1 MSWYNE
7 AVFYH
12 IYPLGLTGAPKQNEY
27 GEPVHRLN
35 TLLPWIDHIKEI
47 GCTALYIGPLFESV
61 GHGYETT
68 DYRKLDS
75 RLGDNEDLKNFVA
88 TCHEKGIKVIF
99 DGVFNH
105 TGRDFFAFKDIQEKR
120 QNSPYVNWYCNVN
133 FSGNTEYNDG
143 FSYENWGG
151 YNLLVKLNQRNPDV
165 QNYICDVTRFWVSEF
180 DVDGIR
186 LDAADVLDFD
196 FMKQLRRTAEE
207 VKPDFW
213 LMGEVI
219 HGDYSRWVN
228 GSTLHSVTNYALHKA
243 LYSGHNDH
251 NYFEIAHTVK
261 YLQNMGDLDLYNFVD
276 NHDVER
282 IYTKLSNKAHFAPV
296 HVLLYTLPG
305 VPSIYYG
312 SEFGI
317 EGRKERT
324 SDDSLRPAL
333 NLADYAD
340 AVEKNPCTAL
350 IAALGKVRQN
360 TPALNYGSYA
370 ELMLT
375 NRQYAFARDLDGVR
389 VIVTVNNDDNAASM
403 DLAAGNAAEYVGTLT
418 GEKVSVEN
426 GRIHVTVAGNSGNIW
441 VPAGDMPEY
450 KPVEMNAKTPETTN
464 TTVKADN
471 ADQTKEEAAAT
482 VAEQNTTPISQALK
496 NAANTDSI
504 KETVAT
510 TVGNSDCTAN
520 ASEKAA
526 DGTTSNTTTAS
537 EPASEPA
544 SEKSQI
550 TVDWSKSP
558 EDMTVEELQAGILA
572 KMANNGPVTDQM
584 KKTVYDNIWHDSL
597 VNWLKSFR

>member
-7 AVFYH
+7 AIFYH
-12 IYPLGLTGAPKQNEY
+12 IYPLGLTGAPKTNDY
-27 GEPVHRLN
+27 SASVSRLN

-68 DYRKLDS
+68 DYKKLDS
-75 RLGDNEDLKNFVA
+75 RLGTNEDLKNFVA
-88 TCHEKGIKVIF
+88 VCHEKGIKVIF

-105 TGRDFFAFKDIQEKR
+105 TGRDFFAFKDIQ
-120 QNSPYVNWYCNVN
+120 QNREHSRYLNWYCNVN
-133 FSGNTEYNDG
+133 FGGNNEYNDG

-151 YNLLVKLNQRNPDV
+151 YNLLVKLNQRNPEV
-165 QNYICDVTRFWVSEF
+165 QNYICDVIRFWVSEF

-196 FMKQLRRTAEE
+196 FMRALRRTAAE
-207 VKPDFW
+207 VKEDFW

-228 GSTLHSVTNYALHKA
+228 GETLHSVTNYALHKA

-261 YLQNMGDLDLYNFVD
+261 YLQNMGNLDLYNFVD

-317 EGRKERT
+317 EGKKEKF

-333 NLADYAD
+333 NLKDYAD
-340 AVEKNPCTAL
+340 AITTNPNTAL
-350 IAALGKVRQN
+350 IAALGKVRQH
-360 TPALNYGSYA
+360 TPALSYGSYT
-370 ELMLT
+370 ELHLT
-375 NRQYAFARDLDGVR
+375 NRQFAFARDLDGVR
-389 VIVTVNNDDNAASM
+389 VIVTVNNDDNAAGMS
-403 DLAAGNAAEYVGTLT
+403 LPAGNCAEYVGTLT
-418 GEKVSVEN
+418 GQKVSVEG
-426 GRIHVTVAGNSGNIW
+426 GRINVTVAANSGEIW
-441 VPAGDMPEY
+441 VPADTMTEDTQI
-450 KPVEMNAKTPETTN
+450 KVENAAEVQATSDTETSASVETSETKKAEIKEAVTKETAQDLAAQETAAAKEESACANETCAKDADKTDETSDTAAKT
-464 TTVKADN
+464 VADLSKA
-471 ADQTKEEAAAT
+471 
-482 VAEQNTTPISQALK
+482 
-496 NAANTDSI
+496 
-504 KETVAT
+504 
-510 TVGNSDCTAN
+510 
-520 ASEKAA
+520 
-526 DGTTSNTTTAS
+526 
-537 EPASEPA
+537 
-544 SEKSQI
+544 
-550 TVDWSKSP
+550 P
-558 EDMTVEELQAGILA
+558 EDMTVAELQLCILA
-572 KMANNGPVTDQM
+572 KMATNGPVTDQM

-597 VNWLKSFR
+597 VNWFKSFR